1 MQVIIV
7 IYNSLTKS
15 LNKLLMWLD
24 FNNIMSSLPP
34 TSPFSP
40 EIKPHIEALISQL
53 STEQKFWLSGFL
65 ASMSS
70 GAASAPASSAA
81 KIPLTVLYG
90 TESGNSE
97 SLADRVAKTAK
108 QKGFK
113 PTVLNMSE
121 ITPKELEGT
130 KHLLVVVSTWGDGDP
145 PEAAETFCA
154 SLLKDSFD
162 YSGLE
167 FSVCALGDTSY
178 ELFCATGLALDKR
191 LAELGG
197 KRLADCVSC
206 DVDFEE
212 SFDAWSDQ
220 VWSELGSLVSVA
232 TAPTAEFSLPA
243 GFGAASA
250 FDKKNPFPSELT
262 DKVLLNSPQSAKETW
277 HYEFSLEGS
286 GLTYEVGD
294 ALAVIPHNDKV
305 MVDAVLAATG
315 LKATDSVTLKKA
327 GDCTLEVALTQHLD
341 ITALSK
347 NVVKKYQ
354 ELTQSAD
361 LAILLSDTS
370 KDKYREF
377 VNGREIVDLLE
388 LYPSEL
394 VTAQGLVNL
403 FRGMPPRLYSIA
415 SSIKAHPDEVHLTVA
430 SVRYETQGKERK
442 GVASTFLADDL
453 KVGDKASVYVHT
465 NKNFRIPTDNQAP
478 MIMVGPGTGVAP
490 FRAFVEERAEIGAE
504 GKNWLLFGD
513 QRYLHDFL
521 YQLEW
526 QDALKSG
533 ALTRL
538 DVAFS
543 RDQPSKRYVQHVMLE
558 QAADI
563 YAYLQEGGYFY
574 VCGDA
579 TLMADDV
586 HNALAQI
593 VEQEGNMSA
602 EQAAEYLTQL
612 KKDKRYQRDVY

>member
-1 MQVIIV
+1 MLVV
-7 IYNSLTKS
+7 FKCLTKT
-15 LNKLLMWLD
+15 LKRLLIWLD
-24 FNNIMSSLPP
+24 FTTIMSSLPP

-40 EIKPHIEALISQL
+40 EIKSHIEALISQL

-65 ASMSS
+65 ASMPAGS
-70 GAASAPASSAA
+70 GAATPAASTE
-81 KIPLTVLYG
+81 KTPITVLYG
-90 TESGNSE
+90 TESGNAE
-97 SLADRVAKTAK
+97 SLADRAAKTAK

-113 PTVLNMSE
+113 PTVVNMSD
-121 ITPKELEGT
+121 ISPKELE
-130 KHLLVVVSTWGDGDP
+130 KSKNLLVLVSTWGDGDP
-145 PEAAETFCA
+145 PEAAEEFCA
-154 SLLKDSFD
+154 SLFKDSFD
-162 YSGLE
+162 YSKLN

-178 ELFCATGLALDKR
+178 ELFCATGLGVDKR
-191 LAELGG
+191 LEELGG
-197 KRLADCVSC
+197 TRLSDCATC

-212 SFDAWSDQ
+212 EYEAWSTK
-220 VWSELGSLVSVA
+220 VWDVLASQA
-232 TAPTAEFSLPA
+232 TAVAPAAEFSLPT
-243 GFGAASA
+243 GFGAATVY
-250 FDKKNPFPSELT
+250 DKKNPFPAELT
-262 DKVLLNSPQSAKETW
+262 DKVLLNSPQSEKETW
-277 HYEFSLEGS
+277 HYEISLEGS

-294 ALAVIPHNDKV
+294 ALAVIPHNDKA

-315 LKATDSVTLKKA
+315 LKFDEPVTLKKA

-354 ELTQSAD
+354 ALTGSAELEV
-361 LAILLSDTS
+361 LLSDAS

-377 VNGREIVDLLE
+377 VDGREIIDLLE
-388 LYPSEL
+388 LYPSDAI
-394 VTAQGLVNL
+394 TAQGLVDV
-403 FRGMPPRLYSIA
+403 FRGLPPRLYSIA

-453 KVGDKASVYVHT
+453 NVGDKVSVYVHT
-465 NKNFRIPTDNQAP
+465 NKNFRLPTDNNAP

-504 GKNWLLFGD
+504 GKNWLIFGD

-533 ALTRL
+533 SLSRL

-543 RDQPSKRYVQHVMLE
+543 RDQPNKRYVQHVMLE

-579 TLMADDV
+579 SRMADDV
-586 HNALAQI
+586 HNALLQI
-593 VEQEGNMSA
+593 VEQEGKLSA
-602 EQAAEYLTQL
+602 EQAAEYLSQL